1 MSRTCQNVISGL
13 LRCAIT
19 MMVVITVMKIEE
31 DSCDGSLVSR
41 FAFVLYVDSKRS
53 ALDHQNTP
61 FMIRLRRPLC

>member
-1 MSRTCQNVISGL
+1 
-13 LRCAIT
+13 

-41 FAFVLYVDSKRS
+41 FASVLYVGSKRS

-61 FMIRLRRPLC
+61 SVIRLRRPLY